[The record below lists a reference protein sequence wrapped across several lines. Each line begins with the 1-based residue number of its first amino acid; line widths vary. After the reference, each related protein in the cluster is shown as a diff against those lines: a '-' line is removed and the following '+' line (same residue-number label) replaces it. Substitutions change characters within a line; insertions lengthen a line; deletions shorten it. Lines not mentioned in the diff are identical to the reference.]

1 MAKRKINVIDSEKEQ
16 SLTESLFK
24 NIKRLKNQKLYPN
37 VPEETVEV
45 TSERRDETN
54 REIEEGVYDEQIAEM
69 YRDKGLDND
78 GAEVGT
84 EVVVNTGSMVDEL
97 EEKIREQLEKGY
109 ASAYTKLTE
118 KAKNG
123 KEDISNIVK
132 SVSKLFSNTPSPD
145 NNKNNKADFEATKK
159 YDCTCNCNCNTSK
172 IVLEDGVYKEI
183 PNTIGNYEMV
193 NHPSHYNN
201 YEKEVIDMIE
211 AIWGTYLASVWCEIT
226 AFKYRM
232 RMGTKP
238 GNSIEQDINK
248 EGWYLNKAAELK
260 SKINN

>member
-16 SLTESLFK
+16 NLTESLFK

-37 VPEETVEV
+37 APEETVEV
-45 TSERRDETN
+45 TETN

-69 YRDKGLDND
+69 YRDRGLDND
-78 GAEVGT
+78 EAEIGT
-84 EVVVNTGSMVDEL
+84 EVVGDTGSMVDEL
-97 EEKIREQLEKGY
+97 EEKILEQLEKGY

-118 KAKNG
+118 KAKDG
-123 KEDISNIVK
+123 KKDISNIVK
-132 SVSKLFSNTPSPD
+132 SVSKLFSNSPSPD

-159 YDCTCNCNCNTSK
+159 YDYTCNCNGNTSK
-172 IVLEDGVYKEI
+172 IVLEDGVYKEA
-183 PNTIGNYEMV
+183 PKATDKYEMV
-193 NHPSHYNN
+193 DHPTHYNN
-201 YEKEVIDMIE
+201 YDKEVIDMIE

-238 GNSIEQDINK
+238 GNSIDQDINK
-248 EGWYLNKAAELK
+248 ERWYLNKAAELK